1 MKMGNFAGYE
11 VETPPRRGCDG
22 TDLRGA
28 CRTRGSIRGAE
39 ATGHPWPVDLL
50 NRGRKDLGMAQTY
63 LVTGSNRGLG
73 LEFVKQLSARG
84 DVVIGTVRDVAKARE
99 EGDHAASL
107 VPLELT
113 DAGSIDALPEHLGD
127 RAVDVLINNAGVGSD
142 TNTLSKVRM
151 DELQRV
157 FAINSFAPIL
167 VTKAVLPN
175 LKKGSRKLVVNVSS
189 QLGSIT
195 NNSGGSSYAYRG
207 SKAAI
212 NMLTVSLHNEL
223 KGEGFSCVVVHP
235 GWVQTDMG
243 GPNAPLKP
251 EQSVASL
258 IKLIDKLSTTD
269 SGKFFN
275 YDGSILP
282 W

>member
-1 MKMGNFAGYE
+1 
-11 VETPPRRGCDG
+11 
-22 TDLRGA
+22 
-28 CRTRGSIRGAE
+28 
-39 ATGHPWPVDLL
+39 
-50 NRGRKDLGMAQTY
+50 MASTY

-84 DVVIGTVRDVAKARE
+84 EVVIGTVRDVAKAKE
-99 EGDHAASL
+99 EPEHAATL
-107 VPLELT
+107 VPLELS
-113 DAGSIDALPEHLGD
+113 DPASIDGLSAQVGD
-127 RAVDVLINNAGVGSD
+127 RAVDVLINNAGVSSD
-142 TNTLSKVRM
+142 SRTLADTRM
-151 DELQRV
+151 EELQRV
-157 FAINSFAPIL
+157 FAVNSFAPIL
-167 VTKAVLPN
+167 VTKALLPN
-175 LKKGSRKLVVNVSS
+175 LRKGTRKLVVTVSS

-207 SKAAI
+207 SKAAV
-212 NMLTVSLHNEL
+212 NMLTVSMHHEL
-223 KGEGFSCVVVHP
+223 KGDGISCVVVHP

-251 EQSVASL
+251 DESVANL
-258 IKLIDKLSTTD
+258 IKLIDKLTTGD

>member
-1 MKMGNFAGYE
+1 
-11 VETPPRRGCDG
+11 
-22 TDLRGA
+22 
-28 CRTRGSIRGAE
+28 
-39 ATGHPWPVDLL
+39 
-50 NRGRKDLGMAQTY
+50 MASTY

-84 DVVIGTVRDVAKARE
+84 DVVIGTVRDVAKAKE
-99 EGDHAASL
+99 EPEHAATL
-107 VPLELT
+107 VPLELS
-113 DAGSIDALPEHLGD
+113 DPASIDGLSAQVGD
-127 RAVDVLINNAGVGSD
+127 RAVDVLINNAGVSSD
-142 TNTLSKVRM
+142 SRTLADTRM
-151 DELQRV
+151 EELQRV
-157 FAINSFAPIL
+157 FAVNSFAPIL
-167 VTKAVLPN
+167 VTKALLPN
-175 LKKGSRKLVVNVSS
+175 LRKGTRKLVVTVSS

-207 SKAAI
+207 SKAAV
-212 NMLTVSLHNEL
+212 NMLTVSMHHEL
-223 KGEGFSCVVVHP
+223 KGDGISCVVVHP

-251 EQSVASL
+251 DESVAHL
-258 IKLIDKLSTTD
+258 IKLIDKLTTGD

>member
-1 MKMGNFAGYE
+1 
-11 VETPPRRGCDG
+11 
-22 TDLRGA
+22 
-28 CRTRGSIRGAE
+28 
-39 ATGHPWPVDLL
+39 
-50 NRGRKDLGMAQTY
+50 MASTY

-84 DVVIGTVRDVAKARE
+84 DVVIGTVRDVAKAKE
-99 EGDHAASL
+99 EPEHAATL
-107 VPLELT
+107 VPLELS
-113 DAGSIDALPEHLGD
+113 DPASIDTLPTHVGD
-127 RAVDVLINNAGVGSD
+127 RAIDVLINNAGVSSD
-142 TNTLSKVRM
+142 SRTLAETRM
-151 DELQRV
+151 EELHRV
-157 FAINSFAPIL
+157 FAVNSFAPVL
-167 VTKAVLPN
+167 VTKALLPN
-175 LKKGSRKLVVNVSS
+175 LRKGARKLVVTVSS

-207 SKAAI
+207 SKAAV
-212 NMLTVSLHNEL
+212 NMLTVSMHHEL
-223 KGEGFSCVVVHP
+223 KGDGISCVVVHP

-251 EQSVASL
+251 DESVAHL
-258 IKLIDKLSTTD
+258 IKLIDKLTTGD

>member
-1 MKMGNFAGYE
+1 
-11 VETPPRRGCDG
+11 
-22 TDLRGA
+22 
-28 CRTRGSIRGAE
+28 
-39 ATGHPWPVDLL
+39 
-50 NRGRKDLGMAQTY
+50 MAHTY

-99 EGDHAASL
+99 DGDHAASL
-107 VPLELT
+107 IPLELT
-113 DAGSIDALPEHLGD
+113 DAASIDALPEHLGN

-142 TNTLSKVRM
+142 TNALSKVRM

-175 LKKGSRKLVVNVSS
+175 LEKGSRKLVVNVSS

-251 EQSVASL
+251 EESVSSL
-258 IKLIDKLSTTD
+258 IRLIDKLSTSD